1 MTTFTLYC
9 VVEGE
14 STSFPVEI
22 SADKSIGQLKDAIKL
37 KSANEFRDVDA
48 KQLTLWKVS
57 IPATDDEEIISLDN
71 VSSGDKKK
79 LGPARASLSSVFP
92 QEPGDNDYIIVQR
105 PQSGNATHCSM
116 QAFSTR
122 LMESRHQSKS
132 QL

>member
-22 SADKSIGQLKDAIKL
+22 SSDKSIGQLKKAIKL
-37 KSANEFRDVDA
+37 EKSNDLRDVDA
-48 KQLTLWKVS
+48 DKLTLWKVS
-57 IPATDDEEIISLDN
+57 IPVIAANKHQPVLLSAIDSPTEIEDPTDDIAD
-71 VSSGDKKK
+71 VFTKTPPKKTIH
-79 LGPARASLSSVFP
+79 
-92 QEPGDNDYIIVQR
+92 IIVQR
-105 PQSGNATHCSM
+105 PSGNATHCSM